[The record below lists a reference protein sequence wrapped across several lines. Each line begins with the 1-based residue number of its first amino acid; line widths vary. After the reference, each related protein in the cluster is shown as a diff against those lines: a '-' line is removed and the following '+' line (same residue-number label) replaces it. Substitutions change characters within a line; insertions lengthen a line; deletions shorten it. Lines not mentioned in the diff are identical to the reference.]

1 MAGGQQIDSA
11 TGTLGDARTV
21 PLRSRK
27 TGTGAATFQLTGIA
41 SAVQQGLLAQATR
54 LTGVG
59 LSSFQ
64 GALTA
69 VVPISWLAPIAPSF
83 QAGSTTPYSLAALVS
98 NYNAGTDTFAW
109 ETGYTPPSWLSIDF
123 ANLQPSGAQGDSDDI
138 SSSPG
143 LKIRVTRS
151 TGGTALSNAFGVTV
165 YVAGSGVATWSD
177 LLPMMWNANMA
188 ESSSQFKQQI
198 LGGLANNY
206 AEWQAI
212 EAQASDPVT
221 WTMLATPLWAGFYP
235 IAVDE
240 EKHYITIIPG

>member
-1 MAGGQQIDSA
+1 M
-11 TGTLGDARTV
+11 
-21 PLRSRK
+21 
-27 TGTGAATFQLTGIA
+27 TGIA

-165 YVAGSGVATWSD
+165 YVAGSGVATWAWWADYNGVSLSYGYTGYQAYAGQPD
-177 LLPMMWNANMA
+177 IGGTSGEVGAYGNWINTGAIPQNGAEVAARFAEAAAGNA
-188 ESSSQFKQQI
+188 I
-198 LGGLANNY
+198 H
-206 AEWQAI
+206 
-212 EAQASDPVT
+212 PVT
-221 WTMLATPLWAGFYP
+221 QIYACTRLITPEFGGFMELAW
-235 IAVDE
+235 DE
-240 EKHYITIIPG
+240 EKALIAYMPG